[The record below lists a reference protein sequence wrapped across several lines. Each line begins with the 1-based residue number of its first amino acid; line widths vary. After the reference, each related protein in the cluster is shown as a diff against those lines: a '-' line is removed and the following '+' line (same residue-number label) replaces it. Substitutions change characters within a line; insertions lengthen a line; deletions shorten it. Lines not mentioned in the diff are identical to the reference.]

1 LNRDEKAIDTLF
13 GGITFI
19 LICVICSIN
28 LLILSIAWDESD
40 ENPSTND
47 NVLDYLLGSEICVSK
62 EFEINMILYDYIL
75 CINQNEEYRIEDIID
90 DNSSIREEICN
101 LIEFYFPSMKY
112 WILSASI
119 SSEEMIIASSA
130 KTMPENF
137 ESIIQYRLIGGE
149 SGITDISLTLYR

>member
-1 LNRDEKAIDTLF
+1 
-13 GGITFI
+13 
-19 LICVICSIN
+19 
-28 LLILSIAWDESD
+28 
-40 ENPSTND
+40 
-47 NVLDYLLGSEICVSK
+47 VLDYLLGSEICVSK